1 MKTEKK
7 RYLSHYTPEI
17 LQKKELPVNFKFAQ
31 FYSMDTRTE
40 ENEDKSITPL
50 DKRFLDIKINAY
62 KTDCFN
68 IMATL
73 GKPISKIIR

>member
-1 MKTEKK
+1 MKTDKK
-7 RYLSHYTPEI
+7 RYLSYYTPEI

-31 FYSMDTRTE
+31 FYTMDTRTE
-40 ENEDKSITPL
+40 ENKDKSIAPL
-50 DKRFLDIKINAY
+50 DKSFLEIKVNAY
-62 KTDCFN
+62 KTNCFN